1 MTAKTNIIIHND
13 DLVLYLPKQWVAV
26 LIDLPESGMTYQ
38 IVTITLKDGRRFE
51 RVPHVEGRI
60 NLSGIQGF
68 WKVPF
73 YGDDIAEIVVTH
85 DRSGPPRLA
94 K

>member
-1 MTAKTNIIIHND
+1 MTNPNN
-13 DLVLYLPKQWVAV
+13 DLVLHLPKNWMAI
-26 LIDLPESGMTYQ
+26 LIDQPESGMTYQ
-38 IVTITLKDGRRFE
+38 MLTITLKDGRRFE
-51 RVPHVEGRI
+51 RVPHVDGRI

-73 YGDDIAEIVVTH
+73 EGDDIAEIVVTH
-85 DRSGPPRLA
+85 DRSGPPQLA